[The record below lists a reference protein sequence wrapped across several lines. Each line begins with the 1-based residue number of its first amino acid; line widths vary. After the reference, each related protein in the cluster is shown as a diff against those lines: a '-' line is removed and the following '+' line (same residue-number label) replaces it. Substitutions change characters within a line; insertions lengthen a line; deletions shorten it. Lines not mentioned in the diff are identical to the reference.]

1 MHLPPPADASATTAT
16 CRCICHLPKSTIP
29 LTSQHFVVQNVT
41 WTHIWKYIE
50 GQSYYHWLNI
60 SSFSV
65 KKLVK
70 NVLNFIAIFQWKTK
84 WKTWNLFMNFLNFK
98 TFSAL
103 FQKIFTR
110 FKKITK
116 MFQVFHLLFWRKIAV
131 KFKTFFTKI
140 FSAKLEMFNQ
150 CLNNA
155 PDAPEVTWN
164 NYHKEFDVWGQKS
177 RSVELGLSWAWPS
190 LADNAGANSGKQKS
204 KSTTPSKPVYFF
216 WNGCNLQIDQWLDWG

>member
-1 MHLPPPADASATTAT
+1 MTAVSVS
-16 CRCICHLPKSTIP
+16 R
-29 LTSQHFVVQNVT
+29 
-41 WTHIWKYIE
+41 
-50 GQSYYHWLNI
+50 HWLNI

-70 NVLNFIAIFQWKTK
+70 NVLNFTAIFQWKTK

-103 FQKIFTR
+103 FQKFFTR

-131 KFKTFFTKI
+131 KFRTFFTKI

-150 CLNNA
+150 CYPQMLG
-155 PDAPEVTWN
+155 PFQHSIESCDWQ
-164 NYHKEFDVWGQKS
+164 F
-177 RSVELGLSWAWPS
+177 ELTCVCIYIPGYIW
-190 LADNAGANSGKQKS
+190 QIII
-204 KSTTPSKPVYFF
+204 TPRRLMV
-216 WNGCNLQIDQWLDWG
+216 I